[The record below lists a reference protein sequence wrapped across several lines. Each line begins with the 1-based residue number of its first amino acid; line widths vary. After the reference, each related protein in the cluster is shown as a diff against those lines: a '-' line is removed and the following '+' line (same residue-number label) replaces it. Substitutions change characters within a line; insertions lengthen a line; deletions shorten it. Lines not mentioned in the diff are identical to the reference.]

1 MNKKKEKQHIEK
13 ALAIRKEIGDR
24 EGEGPDHGNLGT
36 LFHLLEKY
44 GKTEEL
50 LNDKNGTIFN
60 LKYRKGFL
68 ILVSG
73 KGMEILYYFKPFLQ
87 GIIKRQVDYF
97 LFLLEALS

>member
-1 MNKKKEKQHIEK
+1 MLQGVKHWKPS
-13 ALAIRKEIGDR
+13 LYSFL
-24 EGEGPDHGNLGT
+24 NLRT
-36 LFHLLEKY
+36 KSMIV
-44 GKTEEL
+44 
-50 LNDKNGTIFN
+50 LNDKNGTVFN

-73 KGMEILYYFKPFLQ
+73 KGVEILYYFKPFLQ

>member
-1 MNKKKEKQHIEK
+1 M
-13 ALAIRKEIGDR
+13 
-24 EGEGPDHGNLGT
+24 
-36 LFHLLEKY
+36 
-44 GKTEEL
+44 

-87 GIIKRQVDYF
+87 GIVKKDRLITSYSFWKPYLKGRVWLRFPRYDSKVDTETVAQF
-97 LFLLEALS
+97 LW

>member
-1 MNKKKEKQHIEK
+1 M
-13 ALAIRKEIGDR
+13 
-24 EGEGPDHGNLGT
+24 
-36 LFHLLEKY
+36 
-44 GKTEEL
+44 

-73 KGMEILYYFKPFLQ
+73 KGMEILYYFKLFLQ

>member
-1 MNKKKEKQHIEK
+1 MYSFVYKNKPEKK
-13 ALAIRKEIGDR
+13 RNG
-24 EGEGPDHGNLGT
+24 
-36 LFHLLEKY
+36 EKY
-44 GKTEEL
+44 SQTGITDKM
-50 LNDKNGTIFN
+50 LNDKDTTIFN

-73 KGMEILYYFKPFLQ
+73 KGMEILYYFKLFLQ

>member
-1 MNKKKEKQHIEK
+1 MYSFVLKNKPEKKQ
-13 ALAIRKEIGDR
+13 
-24 EGEGPDHGNLGT
+24 NV
-36 LFHLLEKY
+36 EKY
-44 GKTEEL
+44 SQTGITDKM
-50 LNDKNGTIFN
+50 LNDKDTTIFN

-73 KGMEILYYFKPFLQ
+73 KGMEILYYFKLFLQ

>member
-1 MNKKKEKQHIEK
+1 MSQGVKHWKPS
-13 ALAIRKEIGDR
+13 LYSFL
-24 EGEGPDHGNLGT
+24 NLST
-36 LFHLLEKY
+36 KSMIV
-44 GKTEEL
+44 

-87 GIIKRQVDYF
+87 GTIKRQVDYF

>member
-1 MNKKKEKQHIEK
+1 M
-13 ALAIRKEIGDR
+13 
-24 EGEGPDHGNLGT
+24 
-36 LFHLLEKY
+36 
-44 GKTEEL
+44 

-60 LKYRKGFL
+60 LKYRKGLL